1 MIEWMQ
7 SVMSGAG
14 VIIVLVV
21 AWLLCVAGVVLS
33 CLSFSGTWLVAIASL
48 LMLWVGDGSIGWW
61 TVIGFLLVCVV
72 VEVLD
77 TLSGALGVKKVGG
90 SRASVWVAFFAGI
103 GGMILGAPIFPPLGS
118 LLGMCI
124 CSFVA
129 VYVVEIRRAERN
141 KGDAAK
147 VATASVIARILVIL
161 LKLVATLGM
170 IGWLI
175 FA

>member
-1 MIEWMQ
+1 MTEWLD
-7 SVMSGAG
+7 SVMSGVG
-14 VIIVLVV
+14 VYSVLIV
-21 AWLLCVAGVVLS
+21 AWLLCIAGVVLS
-33 CLSFSGTWLVAIASL
+33 CLSFSGTWLVAIASI
-48 LMLWVGDGSIGWW
+48 LMVWVGDGDVGWW
-61 TVIGFLLVCVV
+61 TVIVFIGICVV

-77 TLSGALGVKKVGG
+77 AVSGALGVKKVGG

-103 GGMILGAPIFPPLGS
+103 IGMVLGAPVVPPLGS
-118 LLGMCI
+118 LVGMCL
-124 CSFVA
+124 CSFIA
-129 VYVVEIRRAERN
+129 VYIVEARRAERN

-161 LKLVATLGM
+161 LKLLATLGM